1 MHIFHSFVQQNRD
14 FMINNLAILAS
25 GNGSN
30 AENIAQYFA
39 NDPDVRVKLILTN
52 SQKAFALQRARKM
65 GIPCAYF
72 SKEFW
77 QDGRVILDL
86 FHSMDITFVVLA
98 GFLAK
103 VPDIILQAYPQKMVN
118 IHPSLLPLHGGKGM
132 YGDRVHEDVLRCGDQ
147 ESGITIHYTS
157 EVYDAGQIVA
167 QYKCEVKPDDTSETL
182 ATRVHALEYEY
193 YPKVIEGLLRGSL

>member
-1 MHIFHSFVQQNRD
+1 
-14 FMINNLAILAS
+14 MITNVAILAS

-30 AENIAQYFA
+30 AENIARYFMSI
-39 NDPDVRVKLILTN
+39 PTVKISLIMTN
-52 SQKAFALQRARKM
+52 NLKAFVLQRARNL

-77 QDGRVILDL
+77 QDGTVVLNLLQTYHID
-86 FHSMDITFVVLA
+86 FVVLA

-103 VPDIILQAYPQKMVN
+103 IPDIILQTYPQRMVN

-132 YGDRVHEDVLRCGDQ
+132 YGDRVHEDVLRCGDK

-157 EVYDAGQIVA
+157 EVYDAGQIIA
-167 QYKCEVKPDDTSETL
+167 QYRCEVKTDDTPDTL

-193 YPKVIEGLLRGSL
+193 YPKVIERLLSS

>member
-1 MHIFHSFVQQNRD
+1 
-14 FMINNLAILAS
+14 MITNVAILAS

-30 AENIAQYFA
+30 AENIARYFQA
-39 NDPDVRVKLILTN
+39 NTNVKVSLILTN
-52 SQKAFALQRARKM
+52 NQKAFALQRARNLK
-65 GIPCAYF
+65 IPCAYF

-77 QDGRVILDL
+77 LDGKAILSL
-86 FHSMDITFVVLA
+86 LQNYHIGFVVLA

-103 VPDIILQAYPQKMVN
+103 VPDTILHAYPQRMVN

-132 YGDRVHEDVLRCGDQ
+132 YGDRVHEDVLRCGDK

-167 QYKCEVKPDDTSETL
+167 QYRCEVKPDDTPDTL

-193 YPKVIEGLLRGSL
+193 YPKVIERLLSS

>member
-1 MHIFHSFVQQNRD
+1 
-14 FMINNLAILAS
+14 MITNVAILAS

-30 AENIAQYFA
+30 AENIARYFMSI
-39 NDPDVRVKLILTN
+39 PTVKISLIMTN
-52 SQKAFALQRARKM
+52 NLKAFVLQRARNL

-77 QDGRVILDL
+77 QDGTVVLNLLQSYNIG
-86 FHSMDITFVVLA
+86 FVVLA
-98 GFLAK
+98 GFLARI
-103 VPDIILQAYPQKMVN
+103 PDIILKAYPQRMIN

-132 YGDRVHEDVLRCGDQ
+132 YGDRVHEDVLRCGDK

-157 EVYDAGQIVA
+157 EVYDAGQIIA
-167 QYKCEVKPDDTSETL
+167 QYRCEVKTDDTPDTL

-193 YPKVIEGLLRGSL
+193 YPKVIERLLSS

>member
-1 MHIFHSFVQQNRD
+1 MATNI
-14 FMINNLAILAS
+14 AILAS

-30 AENIAQYFA
+30 AENIARYFEA
-39 NDPDVRVKLILTN
+39 DPEVQVSLVLTN
-52 SQKAFALQRARKM
+52 SQKAFALQRARNL

-77 QDGRVILDL
+77 QEGTAVLNLLQAYQIG
-86 FHSMDITFVVLA
+86 FVVLA

-103 VPDIILQAYPQKMVN
+103 VPDAILQAYPHRMVN

-132 YGDRVHEDVLRCGDQ
+132 YGDRVHEDVLRCGDK

-167 QYKCEVKPDDTSETL
+167 QYTCEVKPDDTPDSL

-193 YPKVIEGLLRGSL
+193 YPKVIESLVKSL

>member
-1 MHIFHSFVQQNRD
+1 
-14 FMINNLAILAS
+14 MITNVAILAS

-30 AENIAQYFA
+30 AENIARYFQS
-39 NDPDVRVKLILTN
+39 NPNVKVSLILTN
-52 SQKAFALQRARKM
+52 SQKAFALQRARNL

-77 QDGRVILDL
+77 QDGEVVLNLLHI
-86 FHSMDITFVVLA
+86 FQIGFVVLA

-103 VPDIILQAYPQKMVN
+103 VPDRILLAYPQRMVN

-132 YGDRVHEDVLRCGDQ
+132 YGDRVHEDVLRCGDK

-167 QYKCEVKPDDTSETL
+167 QYRCEVKPDDTTDTL

-193 YPKVIEGLLRGSL
+193 YPKVVEQLVSKL

>member
-1 MHIFHSFVQQNRD
+1 MATNI
-14 FMINNLAILAS
+14 AILAS

-30 AENIAQYFA
+30 AENIARYFME
-39 NDPDVRVKLILTN
+39 NPEVKVSLILTN
-52 SQKAFALQRARKM
+52 SQKAFALQRARNL

-77 QDGRVILDL
+77 QDGKAILNL
-86 FHSMDITFVVLA
+86 MQLYEIKFVVLA

-103 VPDIILQAYPQKMVN
+103 VPDVMLHAYPQRMVN

-132 YGDRVHEDVLRCGDQ
+132 YGDRVHEDVLRCGDK

-157 EVYDAGQIVA
+157 EVYDAGQIVE
-167 QYKCEVKPDDTSETL
+167 QVRCEVKSDDTPETL

-193 YPKVIEGLLRGSL
+193 YPKVIEKLVKNL

>member
-1 MHIFHSFVQQNRD
+1 
-14 FMINNLAILAS
+14 MITNIAILAS

-30 AENIAQYFA
+30 AENIARYFMA
-39 NDPDVRVKLILTN
+39 NPTVNVSLVLTH
-52 SQKAFALQRARKM
+52 SQKAYALQRARNL

-77 QDGRVILDL
+77 QDGEAILNL
-86 FHSMDITFVVLA
+86 LQAYQVGFVVLA

-103 VPDIILQAYPQKMVN
+103 VPNLILQAYPQRMVN

-132 YGDRVHEDVLRCGDQ
+132 YGDRVHEDVLRCGDK

-167 QYKCEVKPDDTSETL
+167 QYRCDVKPDDTVDKL

-193 YPKVIEGLLRGSL
+193 YPKVIERLLASL

>member
-1 MHIFHSFVQQNRD
+1 
-14 FMINNLAILAS
+14 MISNVAILAS

-30 AENIAQYFA
+30 AENFARYFMS
-39 NDPDVRVKLILTN
+39 NPTVKVALILTN
-52 SQKAFALQRARKM
+52 NQKAFALQRARNL

-77 QDGRVILDL
+77 QDGQAILNLLQNYHID
-86 FHSMDITFVVLA
+86 FVVLA

-103 VPDIILQAYPQKMVN
+103 VPDTILQAYPHRMVN

-132 YGDRVHEDVLRCGDQ
+132 YGDRVHEDVLRCGDK

-167 QYKCEVKPDDTSETL
+167 QYKCEVKPDDTPDTL

-193 YPKVIEGLLRGSL
+193 YPKVIEELLMSK

>member
-1 MHIFHSFVQQNRD
+1 
-14 FMINNLAILAS
+14 MITNVAILAS

-30 AENIAQYFA
+30 AENIARYFVA
-39 NDPDVRVKLILTN
+39 NSTVKVSLIITN
-52 SQKAFALQRARKM
+52 SQKAYALQRARNL

-77 QDGRVILDL
+77 QDGHAVLGLLRCYNIG
-86 FHSMDITFVVLA
+86 FIVLA

-103 VPDIILQAYPQKMVN
+103 VPDIILQAYPKRMVN

-132 YGDRVHEDVLRCGDQ
+132 YGDRVHEDVLRCGEK

-157 EVYDAGQIVA
+157 EVYDAGQIIV
-167 QYKCEVKPDDTSETL
+167 QYKCVVKADDTPDSL
-182 ATRVHALEYEY
+182 ATRVHALEYEH
-193 YPKVIEGLLRGSL
+193 YPKVIEQLLKEL

>member
-1 MHIFHSFVQQNRD
+1 
-14 FMINNLAILAS
+14 MITNVAILAS
-25 GNGSN
+25 GSGTN
-30 AENIAQYFA
+30 AENITRYFMSS
-39 NDPDVRVKLILTN
+39 PDVHVSLILTN
-52 SQKAFALQRARKM
+52 SQKAFALQRARNL

-77 QDGRVILDL
+77 QDGEAVLGLLKAYNIG
-86 FHSMDITFVVLA
+86 FVVLA

-103 VPDIILQAYPQKMVN
+103 IPDAILRAYPHRMVN

-132 YGDRVHEDVLRCGDQ
+132 YGDRVHEDVLRCGDK

-167 QYKCEVKPDDTSETL
+167 QYRCEVKPDDTPETL

-193 YPKVIEGLLRGSL
+193 YPKVIERLISEL

>member
-1 MHIFHSFVQQNRD
+1 MTTNI
-14 FMINNLAILAS
+14 AILAS

-30 AENIAQYFA
+30 AENIARYFMA
-39 NDPDVRVKLILTN
+39 HPTVNVSLVLTN
-52 SQKAFALQRARKM
+52 SQKANALQRARNL

-77 QDGRVILDL
+77 QDGEAILHL
-86 FHSMDITFVVLA
+86 LQAYQVGFVVLA

-103 VPDIILQAYPQKMVN
+103 VPNLILQAYPQRMVN

-132 YGDRVHEDVLRCGDQ
+132 YGDRVHEDVLRCGDK

-157 EVYDAGQIVA
+157 EVYDSGQIVA
-167 QYKCEVKPDDTSETL
+167 QYRCEVKPDDTVDKL

-193 YPKVIEGLLRGSL
+193 YPKVIERLLSLLYNRYLIYG

>member
-1 MHIFHSFVQQNRD
+1 
-14 FMINNLAILAS
+14 MITNVAILAS

-30 AENIAQYFA
+30 AENIARYFQA
-39 NDPDVRVKLILTN
+39 NTNVKVSLILTN
-52 SQKAFALQRARKM
+52 NQKAFALQRARNLN
-65 GIPCAYF
+65 IPCAYF

-77 QDGRVILDL
+77 LDGKAILSL
-86 FHSMDITFVVLA
+86 LQNYHIGFVVLA

-103 VPDIILQAYPQKMVN
+103 VPDTILQAYPQRMVN

-132 YGDRVHEDVLRCGDQ
+132 YGDRVHEDVLLCGDK

-167 QYKCEVKPDDTSETL
+167 QYRCEVKPDDTPDTL

-193 YPKVIEGLLRGSL
+193 YPKVIERLLSS

>member
-1 MHIFHSFVQQNRD
+1 MAKNI
-14 FMINNLAILAS
+14 AILAS

-30 AENIAQYFA
+30 AENIARYFEA
-39 NDPDVRVKLILTN
+39 DPQVQVSLILTN
-52 SQKAFALQRARKM
+52 SQKAFALQRARNL

-77 QDGRVILDL
+77 QDGQAILGL
-86 FHSMDITFVVLA
+86 LQAYDIQFVVLA

-103 VPDIILQAYPQKMVN
+103 VPDAMLHAFPHRMVN

-132 YGDRVHEDVLRCGDQ
+132 YGDRVHEDVLRCGDR

-157 EVYDAGQIVA
+157 EVYDAGQIVE
-167 QYKCEVKPDDTSETL
+167 QVRCEVKPDDTPETL

-193 YPKVIEGLLRGSL
+193 YPKVIERLVKSLS

>member
-1 MHIFHSFVQQNRD
+1 MATNI
-14 FMINNLAILAS
+14 AILAS

-30 AENIAQYFA
+30 AENIACYFEA
-39 NDPDVRVKLILTN
+39 DPEVKVSLILTN
-52 SQKAFALQRARKM
+52 SQKAFALQRARNL

-77 QDGRVILDL
+77 QEGTAVLGLLQTYHIG
-86 FHSMDITFVVLA
+86 FVVLA

-103 VPDIILQAYPQKMVN
+103 VPDAILQAYPYRMVN

-132 YGDRVHEDVLRCGDQ
+132 YGDRVHEDVSRCGDK

-167 QYKCEVKPDDTSETL
+167 QYKCEVKPDDSLDTL

-193 YPKVIEGLLRGSL
+193 YPKVIEKLVKSL

>member
-1 MHIFHSFVQQNRD
+1 
-14 FMINNLAILAS
+14 MITNLAILAS

-30 AENIAQYFA
+30 AENIARFFLSR
-39 NDPDVRVKLILTN
+39 PDVNVSLILTN
-52 SQKAFALQRARKM
+52 SQKAFALQRARNL

-77 QDGRVILDL
+77 QDGNAILNL
-86 FHSMDITFVVLA
+86 LQSYQIGFVVLA

-103 VPDIILQAYPQKMVN
+103 IPDVILQAYPHRMIN

-132 YGDRVHEDVLRCGDQ
+132 YGDRVHEDVLRCGDK

-157 EVYDAGQIVA
+157 EVYDAGQIIA
-167 QYKCEVKPDDTSETL
+167 QYRCEVKPDDTPETL
-182 ATRVHALEYEY
+182 ASRVHALEYEY
-193 YPKVIEGLLRGSL
+193 YPRVIEQLISIFFD

>member
-1 MHIFHSFVQQNRD
+1 
-14 FMINNLAILAS
+14 MITNIAILAS

-30 AENIAQYFA
+30 AENIARHFMSS
-39 NDPDVRVKLILTN
+39 PKVKVALILTN
-52 SQKAFALQRARKM
+52 SQKAYALKRSRDL

-77 QDGRVILDL
+77 QDGQAILSL
-86 FHSMDITFVVLA
+86 LMSYQIGFVVLA

-103 VPDIILQAYPQKMVN
+103 VPDVILQAYPQRMVN

-132 YGDRVHEDVLRCGDQ
+132 YGDRVHEDVLHCGDK

-157 EVYDAGQIVA
+157 EVYDAGQIIA
-167 QYKCEVKPDDTSETL
+167 QYRCEVKPDDTPDTL

-193 YPKVIEGLLRGSL
+193 YPRVIEELIMKL

>member
-1 MHIFHSFVQQNRD
+1 
-14 FMINNLAILAS
+14 MITSLAILAS

-30 AENIAQYFA
+30 AENIVRFFMSS
-39 NDPDVRVKLILTN
+39 PDVNVSLILTN
-52 SQKAFALQRARKM
+52 SQKAFALQRARNL

-77 QDGRVILDL
+77 QDGHAILNL
-86 FHSMDITFVVLA
+86 LQSYQIGFVVLA

-103 VPDIILQAYPQKMVN
+103 IPDVILQAYPHRMIN

-132 YGDRVHEDVLRCGDQ
+132 YGDRVHEDVLRCGDK

-157 EVYDAGQIVA
+157 EVYDAGQIIA
-167 QYKCEVKPDDTSETL
+167 QYRCEVKPDDTPGTL
-182 ATRVHALEYEY
+182 ASRVHALEYEY
-193 YPKVIEGLLRGSL
+193 YPRVIERLLSSLEK

>member
-1 MHIFHSFVQQNRD
+1 MT
-14 FMINNLAILAS
+14 INVAILAS

-30 AENIAQYFA
+30 AENIARYFMSSTK
-39 NDPDVRVKLILTN
+39 VKVSLILTN
-52 SQKAFALQRARKM
+52 SQKAYALQRARNLD
-65 GIPCAYF
+65 IPCAYF

-77 QDGRVILDL
+77 QDGEAILHL
-86 FHSMDITFVVLA
+86 LQSFHIDFVVLA

-103 VPDIILQAYPQKMVN
+103 VPDLILKAYPQHMVN

-132 YGDRVHEDVLRCGDQ
+132 YGDRVHEDVLRSGDK

-167 QYKCEVKPDDTSETL
+167 QYRCEVKPDDTVDKL

-193 YPKVIEGLLRGSL
+193 YPKVIERLLSSL